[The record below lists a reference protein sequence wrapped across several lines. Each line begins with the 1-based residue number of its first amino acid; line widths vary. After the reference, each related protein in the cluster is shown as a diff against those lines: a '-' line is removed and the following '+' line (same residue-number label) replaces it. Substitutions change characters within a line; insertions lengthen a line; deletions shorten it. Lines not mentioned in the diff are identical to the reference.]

1 MLHGLDGGAWR
12 RLGRSLLL
20 TKSISNLFAKHL
32 IETMK
37 LICLRLAALAL
48 AIPNAL
54 AGSLRQSKRSQEWL
68 LFESKPGK
76 QSYTTPSAAKATSG
90 YDSKA
95 GKTYSSKSIDTVGK
109 STNNDSP
116 CGAFWHRSL
125 NPLNSDSCTN
135 DNDLPHDS
143 SKLYSTVEGM
153 FKALFVL
160 VIPPQNSYSFR
171 ADDFIMSTFS
181 RLLPS

>member
-54 AGSLRQSKRSQEWL
+54 AGSLRQSKRSQEWR

-95 GKTYSSKSIDTVGK
+95 GKTYSSKSIDTKATWRPVGK

-153 FKALFVL
+153 FKSIIRTRYSSTKLLFV
-160 VIPPQNSYSFR
+160 PC
-171 ADDFIMSTFS
+171 
-181 RLLPS
+181 